1 MTATLQLA
9 REGFAIDLR
18 RGTFHILLD
27 GNDAGSIEWHQKVE
41 VPLEPGQH
49 TLRISAG
56 RYTSRERSF
65 DAADEEVVNFRCI
78 GANLWPLYIASIAKP
93 DLGIAL
99 KRE

>member
-9 REGFAIDLR
+9 REGFAIELR

-27 GNDAGSIEWHQKVE
+27 GKDAGSIEWHQRVE
-41 VPLEPGQH
+41 VPLEPGHH
-49 TLRISAG
+49 TLQIRTG
-56 RYTSRERSF
+56 RYTSRQRSF
-65 DAADEEVVNFRCI
+65 HAANGEVVNFRCI
-78 GANLWPLYIASIAKP
+78 GANLWPLYFASMAKR